1 MSLLLD
7 FFHQHWTGS
16 TSEPV
21 DDIGGVEAA
30 EALGVGPALAT
41 GGLD

>member
-1 MSLLLD
+1 MSA
-7 FFHQHWTGS
+7 GS

-30 EALGVGPALAT
+30 EVLRMGPALAA
-41 GGLD
+41 GGANLD